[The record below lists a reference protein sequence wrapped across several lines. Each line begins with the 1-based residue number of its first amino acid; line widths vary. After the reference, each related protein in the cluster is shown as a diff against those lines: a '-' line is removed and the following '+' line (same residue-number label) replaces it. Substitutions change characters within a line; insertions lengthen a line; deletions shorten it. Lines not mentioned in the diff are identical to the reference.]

1 MSDDTTSGGMA
12 ILAKAGSVLTTLE
25 TQGDLT
31 AAGIAEHVGEPVSS
45 TYRLL
50 AQLVRVGW
58 VDKGHERGTFRVSA
72 SFLRLGSYLEDQIN
86 IRQASENAL
95 RELQKATRLTSFL
108 CVLRSTGA
116 VCIDRY
122 DGRGVRSLSMRIGDS
137 LPLDRGGAP
146 IALLANSP
154 EQEREELVA
163 NLATTEIAR
172 TTLTTRLDEA
182 RTRGLAWSDED
193 VTPGIAAIGAPV
205 FNHRGELEG
214 AISVSGLR
222 EQLIEH
228 RADIERLVADAAS
241 AASEELGYRPTRE
254 EGARS

>member
-1 MSDDTTSGGMA
+1 MA

-25 TQGDLT
+25 AHGDLS
-31 AAGIAEHVGEPVSS
+31 AATIAEHVGEPVSS

-58 VDKGHERGTFRVSA
+58 VDKGHERGSFRIA
-72 SFLRLGSYLEDQIN
+72 GSFLRLGSYLEDQIN
-86 IRQASENAL
+86 IRQASEEAL
-95 RELQKATRLTSFL
+95 RELQRATRLTAFL

-122 DGRGVRSLSMRIGDS
+122 DGKGVRSLTMRIGDS

-154 EQEREELVA
+154 AEERDELVDA
-163 NLATTEIAR
+163 
-172 TTLTTRLDEA
+172 LTTTPEQRQALESRLDEV
-182 RTRGLAWSDED
+182 RSRGLAWSDQD

-228 RADIERLVADAAS
+228 RPDIEHLVATAAS
-241 AASEELGYRPTRE
+241 AASEELGYRPSL
-254 EGARS
+254 EGRDR

>member
-1 MSDDTTSGGMA
+1 MA
-12 ILAKAGSVLTTLE
+12 ILAKAGSVLTALE
-25 TQGDLT
+25 AHGDLS

-58 VDKGHERGTFRVSA
+58 VDKGRERGTFRISA

-86 IRQASENAL
+86 IRQASESAL

-116 VCIDRY
+116 VCIDRH
-122 DGRGVRSLSMRIGDS
+122 DGKGVRSLSMRIGDS

-154 EQEREELVA
+154 EQERDELVA
-163 NLATTEIAR
+163 S
-172 TTLTTRLDEA
+172 LTSTPAERAALIGRLEEA
-182 RTRGLAWSDED
+182 RARGLAWSDQD

-228 RADIERLVADAAS
+228 RGDIEHLVAEAAA
-241 AASEELGYRPTRE
+241 AASEELGHRPTPEERTRE
-254 EGARS
+254 